1 VGLFR
6 RIAQQREA
14 QILSHAEP
22 YLGEGEEVVHWVRA
36 RNFEGRRSR
45 GFLFITRSR
54 VILVWTVGKG
64 DDAHSEWH
72 EIEAWGV
79 NPELDGGPVLA
90 VECVGTDISA
100 RLPVSTTATAQEVR
114 NFLRSFASHAPTPR
128 RTLKPK
134 SEHGPFHSH
143 AEVKVQPAKRSVT
156 DHTKRILVTLLG
168 VVLVVGGILITPLP
182 GPWSFP
188 IIVGGLAV
196 LATEYDWADDMR
208 DWIKKRS
215 KQLADKVRNRR
226 KPDGPS
232 PRTPSS

>member
-1 VGLFR
+1 VGILR
-6 RIAQQREA
+6 RIAQQREE

-22 YLGEGEEVVHWVRA
+22 YLEDGEEVRHWVRA

-45 GFLFITRSR
+45 GFLFITSAR

-64 DDAHSEWH
+64 NDAHSRWH

-100 RLPVSTTATAQEVR
+100 RMPVSTSAMAGEVR
-114 NFLRSFASHAPTPR
+114 NFLRMFADHAPAPR
-128 RTLKPK
+128 RTLTPQRQQD
-134 SEHGPFHSH
+134 SFHPH
-143 AEVKVQPAKRSVT
+143 AEVDVRPARRSIT
-156 DHTKRILVTLLG
+156 GHTQRILITVLG
-168 VVLVVGGILITPLP
+168 VVMVVGGILLIPLP

-188 IIVGGLAV
+188 VIVGGFAV
-196 LATEYDWADDMR
+196 LATEYDWADDIR
-208 DWIKKRS
+208 DWIKRRS

-226 KPDGPS
+226 KPDEPS
-232 PRTPSS
+232 PRTDSS